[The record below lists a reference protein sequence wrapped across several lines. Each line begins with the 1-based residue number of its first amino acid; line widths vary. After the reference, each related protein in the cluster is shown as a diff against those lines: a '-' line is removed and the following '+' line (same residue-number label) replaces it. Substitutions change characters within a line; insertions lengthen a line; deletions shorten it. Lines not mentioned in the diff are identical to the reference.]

1 MDSNHDKVI
10 QSHFAWRGTRR
21 LEYPVRNVRFA
32 QRLPKLKLYKN
43 SHGPTR
49 SLELSVDK
57 ELTTARPAGLEPT
70 THGLEIRRT
79 ERPVRVRAR
88 HRNQVCKRRKASGL
102 D

>member
-21 LEYPVRNVRFA
+21 LEYPARNVRFA

-70 THGLEIRRT
+70 THGLEIRCSIRL
-79 ERPVRVRAR
+79 
-88 HRNQVCKRRKASGL
+88 S
-102 D
+102 